1 MFLEES
7 KQVTTT
13 RRGKNEKSIKIIH
26 ISEMVKDYQG
36 WERFQLTTFVKIQK
50 IMRQL
55 FKTILV
61 EHISGN

>member
-1 MFLEES
+1 
-7 KQVTTT
+7 
-13 RRGKNEKSIKIIH
+13 
-26 ISEMVKDYQG
+26 MVKDYQG